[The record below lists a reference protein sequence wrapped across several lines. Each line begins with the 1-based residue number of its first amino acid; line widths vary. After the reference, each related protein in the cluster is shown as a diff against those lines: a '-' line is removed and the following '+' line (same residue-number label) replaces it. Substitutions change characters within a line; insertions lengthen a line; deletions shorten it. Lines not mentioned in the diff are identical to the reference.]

1 MPKTRLDILQKIE
14 KANAN
19 SQSHISLRNWDLSGL
34 DLSGLYLSHVD
45 LYGANL
51 EGANL
56 AGTYLK
62 GANLSCANLKNTNLS
77 GAYLQGANLQFSNLE
92 DTNFCHADL
101 RKVDFRDVQ
110 TFNGARFKGSCAIGA
125 WFGTGDLRNTDIHH
139 SNFYYEYLSLELQEA
154 MKDLDDDPLFT
165 NRDENPQFES
175 QDFLPS
181 DFNNLKNKILEKCIH
196 FQEIDRDATFTVPN
210 FIRYLTEEQRT
221 KFLDERDRLID
232 CSINLEEISVPVHI
246 AGESANYNRDA
257 FQDYLANSEVSPFTG
272 QAIHEDSIQNDYSP
286 QTYIDYHLLVEE
298 MAKCLPADELAEL
311 NQQQVPAAPPAL
323 ARHQEADIDPNL
335 LLIIYLTLDKYGLS
349 NAKNLE
355 KALKNPARFLEQYNE
370 LKQQQFCK
378 AVYLQEV
385 LDAPNLYNPFTGHVR
400 LFKSLSD
407 LDLASPNNIQR
418 LLKAP
423 LDTTLIKILIES
435 GLDESIKDC
444 KQRNSTEKLK
454 LSEFFKYHLQSET
467 ELAGLKSIL
476 NGAASALNH
485 RRHAFNIFSTAH
497 SYKAA
502 EPYFNKA
509 RKLANISDRYWEI
522 ALSRHYWT
530 NSWQEQANHYYENT
544 SRIPVTAPIP
554 TVVPTPTTAAPQP
567 TAQPTAVTMNNVT
580 ITPAMRAT
588 TTPAPITP
596 AGTTTSPVPADSTT
610 APNIT
615 PTSTG
620 ALTLTRTPALN
631 HPLAP
636 AMEATATPLPA
647 TTQPAPIAPTATT
660 ETITDPAKKIT
671 DIIDTNNRFIDALIK
686 DYTGKSPAQT
696 TAAKTPTAPS
706 STVTTSSNTTST
718 CKGKYVVIAPPTSAP
733 DTAPTTAPISTSRTL
748 LPALRVTP
756 TVAPP
761 APLTPTTAEFN
772 GLYFTQHMSDSDS
785 LIPSFALFAGNPS
798 PTATPEEIISLFQ
811 DMNETDTNNQGAAP
825 AP

>member
-1 MPKTRLDILQKIE
+1 MPKTRLDILQEIE

-56 AGTYLK
+56 AGAYLK

-101 RKVDFRDVQ
+101 RKVDFREIQ

-125 WFGTGDLRNTDIHH
+125 WFGNGDLRNTDIHH

-154 MKDLDDDPLFT
+154 MKDLDDDLLFT

-210 FIRYLTEEQRT
+210 FIRYLAEEQRT
-221 KFLDERDRLID
+221 KFLDERDKLID

-246 AGESANYNRDA
+246 TGESANYSRDA
-257 FQDYLANSEVSPFTG
+257 FQNYLANSEVSPFTG
-272 QAIHEDSIQNDYSP
+272 QAIHEDNIQNDYSP
-286 QTYIDYHLLVEE
+286 QTYIDYYLLVKG
-298 MAKCLPADELAEL
+298 MAKCLPADKLAEL

-323 ARHQEADIDPNL
+323 ARHQEAGIDPSL

-370 LKQQQFCK
+370 LKQQQLCE

-385 LDAPNLYNPFTGHVR
+385 LDDPSLYNPFTGHVR

-407 LDLASPNNIQR
+407 LDLASSGNVQR

-435 GLDESIKDC
+435 GLDASIKDC

-476 NGAASALNH
+476 NSAASALNH

-554 TVVPTPTTAAPQP
+554 TVAPTPTTAAPQP

-580 ITPAMRAT
+580 I
-588 TTPAPITP
+588 I
-596 AGTTTSPVPADSTT
+596 
-610 APNIT
+610 
-615 PTSTG
+615 
-620 ALTLTRTPALN
+620 PALN

-647 TTQPAPIAPTATT
+647 TTHTALVTPAPA
-660 ETITDPAKKIT
+660 
-671 DIIDTNNRFIDALIK
+671 
-686 DYTGKSPAQT
+686 
-696 TAAKTPTAPS
+696 
-706 STVTTSSNTTST
+706 V
-718 CKGKYVVIAPPTSAP
+718 
-733 DTAPTTAPISTSRTL
+733 
-748 LPALRVTP
+748 PALRTP
-756 TVAPP
+756 AYTSLYPDITHIQKEMRPP
-761 APLTPTTAEFN
+761 SSEV
-772 GLYFTQHMSDSDS
+772 QHLLLM
-785 LIPSFALFAGNPS
+785 
-798 PTATPEEIISLFQ
+798 
-811 DMNETDTNNQGAAP
+811 
-825 AP
+825 